1 MRRVAITGLGAIT
14 AAGSDIVQSWDAL
27 CAARSGIGPLTR
39 IPTERLNTPVVAQV
53 KAFDPADHFPAR
65 QSGTMDLVS
74 QYAVVAA
81 RAALAD
87 AGLSLD
93 AATKDRVQTI
103 IGVGVGGLN
112 TLDDAFHAVYAE
124 GRPRV
129 HPFTIP
135 RLMTNAPASQISM
148 DLGLRGNAY
157 AIASACASGTHAIGN
172 AMRAIRLGETP
183 VALCGGAEACVTVGT
198 LLGWEAL
205 RVMSRDTCR
214 PFSRNRSG
222 MILGEG
228 AAILV
233 LEDWDHA
240 VARGARIYAE
250 LAGFGAN
257 ADAGELTS
265 PDTTNTARA
274 MRLAMDDA
282 GLAPADVD
290 YVNAHGTGTTMNDA
304 GEAEA
309 LRHVFPDPS
318 VRPLVSSSKSVFGH
332 TLGAAGAIEAA
343 VTALALYHQ
352 IVPPTANCTEPDDT
366 LGFDFVPEGARKM
379 PLDAA
384 LSNSFAFGGLNAVL
398 ALRRTANG

>member
-1 MRRVAITGLGAIT
+1 MRRVAITGIGAIT
-14 AAGSDIVQSWDAL
+14 AAGADIAQSWDAL
-27 CAARSGIGPLTR
+27 CAARSGIAPVAR
-39 IPTERLNTPVVAQV
+39 IPTERLNTPGAAQV
-53 KAFDPADHFPAR
+53 KEFDPAAHFTPR
-65 QSGTMDLVS
+65 QAGTMDLVS

-81 RAALAD
+81 RAALVDSALSPD
-87 AGLSLD
+87 AEL
-93 AATKDRVQTI
+93 KDRIQTI

-112 TLDDAFHAVYAE
+112 TLDDAFHAIYAE
-124 GRPRV
+124 NRSRV

-157 AIASACASGTHAIGN
+157 AVASACASGTHAIGN
-172 AMRAIRLGETP
+172 AVRAIRLGETP
-183 VALCGGAEACVTVGT
+183 VVLSGGAEACVTVGT

-205 RVMSRDTCR
+205 RVMARDTCR

-240 VARGARIYAE
+240 TARGARIYAE
-250 LAGFGAN
+250 IAGFGAN

-265 PDTTNTARA
+265 PDAANTARA
-274 MRLAMDDA
+274 MRMAMDDA
-282 GLAPADVD
+282 GLSAADVD
-290 YVNAHGTGTTMNDA
+290 YVNAHGTGTTMNDKT
-304 GEAEA
+304 EAEA
-309 LRHVFPDPS
+309 LRIIFADETA
-318 VRPLVSSSKSVFGH
+318 RPLVSSSKAVFGH

-343 VTALALYHQ
+343 VTALALHHQ
-352 IVPPTANCTEPDDT
+352 IAPPTANCTDPDDS
-366 LGFDFVPEGARKM
+366 LGFDFVPDAAR
-379 PLDAA
+379 PARLRAA

-398 ALRRTANG
+398 ALRAVERR